1 MSIHALL
8 LGLSAFL
15 ACSLSQAAEQSQIE
29 SVSLIRLI
37 ANPDQYEGK
46 FVRVT
51 GFVRLEFEGNAIY
64 LHREDFEKQ
73 IPANGLWL
81 NAGKCAGRGGKDF
94 TEGYAIVEGR
104 YTSKRHGHM
113 GLWSGEIDDVQRC
126 EQWWR

>member
-1 MSIHALL
+1 MSFRVIL
-8 LGLSAFL
+8 LGLSALL
-15 ACSLSQAAEQSQIE
+15 ACSLSQAVEQSQIE

-37 ANPDQYEGK
+37 ASPDQYEGK
-46 FVRVT
+46 LVRVI

-73 IPANGLWL
+73 LTENGLWL
-81 NAGKCAGRGGKDF
+81 NAGKCLGRGGKDL

-104 YTSKRHGHM
+104 FTGKRHGHM
-113 GLWSGEIDDVQRC
+113 GLWSGELDDVQRC